1 MKHCFFISAFCLFC
15 LLSYG
20 QRFEPYHSFEIGAG
34 ITLNATVGDAETIGR
49 TASPHININYNPN
62 LYTVITAEYQVG
74 KLKGGD
80 SVLTLSGRQFS
91 SNFNAFFVKGQLQA
105 GHLFGQSDVVLTQ
118 LASDFYIG
126 SGIGIIFNN
135 IKEVNRTS
143 RYFQDYYTGGPDK
156 SQNLLIP
163 LRVGYDFKVLNYYKE
178 VLFRIDAAYQH
189 NLMLGD
195 GMDGFDAGSSKD
207 ILPQFSLSLKVGLS
221 GKRRT
226 N

>member
-1 MKHCFFISAFCLFC
+1 MKHCFIISAFCLFS
-15 LLSYG
+15 LLGYG
-20 QRFEPYHSFEIGAG
+20 QRFEPYNSFEIGAG
-34 ITLNATVGDAETIGR
+34 VTLNESVGDAETNGH
-49 TASPHININYNPN
+49 TVSPHININYNPH
-62 LYTVITAEYQVG
+62 LYTVITGEYQAG

-80 SVLTLSGRQFS
+80 SLLTQSGRQFS
-91 SNFNAFFVKGQLQA
+91 NNFNAFFVKGQLQA
-105 GHLFGQSDVVLTQ
+105 GHLFGQSDVVLAQ

-135 IKEVNRTS
+135 IKQVS
-143 RYFQDYYTGGPDK
+143 RYSHHFQDYYTGGPDK

-163 LRVGYDFKVLNYYKE
+163 LRVGYDFKVLNFYKE
-178 VLFRIDAAYQH
+178 VLFRVDAAYQH

-195 GMDGFDAGSSKD
+195 GMDGFEAGSSKD
-207 ILPQFSLSLKVGLS
+207 ILSQFSLSIKVGLS